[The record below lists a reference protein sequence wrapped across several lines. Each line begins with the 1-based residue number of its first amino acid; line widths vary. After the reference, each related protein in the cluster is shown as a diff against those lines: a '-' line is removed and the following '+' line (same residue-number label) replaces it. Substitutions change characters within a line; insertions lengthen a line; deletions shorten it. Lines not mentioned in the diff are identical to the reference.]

1 MLKPAGV
8 GKKTTLQWVSSSQ
21 VYHDNSMIY
30 IYIYIL
36 CMCTYIYICYVLV
49 YVYIYILSIYII
61 YIYYYIYYLYYLYI
75 YIIYIYIIYIYII
88 YIYYLYIY
96 IIYIYILSIY
106 IYIYLYIYYLYI
118 YYLYIYVCT
127 TFQPY
132 WLWLKIRHLKI
143 GLWSLSHFKGLVGV
157 DPIFRHTQL
166 MALSENRI
174 PQSCIADHH
183 FPMDGNVS
191 WHAQLL
197 SKKAEVYPMQKNIKP
212 QKFL

>member
-1 MLKPAGV
+1 M
-8 GKKTTLQWVSSSQ
+8 
-21 VYHDNSMIY
+21 YIY
-30 IYIYIL
+30 IVYIYYIYIL
-36 CMCTYIYICYVLV
+36 YILS
-49 YVYIYILSIYII
+49 ILSIYI
-61 YIYYYIYYLYYLYI
+61 YYL
-75 YIIYIYIIYIYII
+75 

-96 IIYIYILSIY
+96 II
-106 IYIYLYIYYLYI
+106 YIYYLYI

>member
-1 MLKPAGV
+1 MYVYIYMLYM
-8 GKKTTLQWVSSSQ
+8 LCISIC
-21 VYHDNSMIY
+21 IY
-30 IYIYIL
+30 IYIIYIIYIL
-36 CMCTYIYICYVLV
+36 SILSMYIYIYYL
-49 YVYIYILSIYII
+49 YYIYIIYILSIYI
-61 YIYYYIYYLYYLYI
+61 
-75 YIIYIYIIYIYII
+75 
-88 YIYYLYIY
+88 
-96 IIYIYILSIY
+96 
-106 IYIYLYIYYLYI
+106 
-118 YYLYIYVCT
+118 CT

-143 GLWSLSHFKGLVGV
+143 GLWWLSHFKGLVGV

-174 PQSCIADHH
+174 AQSCIADHH